1 MANYKIIHGNLNLT
15 NILVKKDNNR
25 NIYKL
30 HGYGVNEEYLNILES
45 FSSYQGRTLYSA
57 PEVLEG
63 GNLDIKSDLWSLGV
77 VIYTLL
83 FGKEPYLGNDN
94 AAVLKNIKENG
105 HNNLQSSKNSQ
116 LDNLIRQLLTVNL
129 RDRLS
134 WEHYFDHPFL
144 VGGTCWRYY
153 TDKQFLGDEP
163 YFSVYE
169 VKEKDTNEKRVI
181 KAINLSTIKRAIETD
196 KHSRCT
202 QEDLSVYIN
211 DFIEETKYMQMLQG
225 ENKNNI
231 NTPIFYSYFQTDNE
245 FCIVR
250 EYCEINLRD
259 YLEEK
264 EKLNVKEIKEILVQL
279 NNTFKIIHKN
289 TF

>member
-30 HGYGVNEEYLNILES
+30 HGYGVNQEYLNILES

-144 VGGTCWRYY
+144 VGRKRY
-153 TDKQFLGDEP
+153 
-163 YFSVYE
+163 
-169 VKEKDTNEKRVI
+169 
-181 KAINLSTIKRAIETD
+181 
-196 KHSRCT
+196 
-202 QEDLSVYIN
+202 
-211 DFIEETKYMQMLQG
+211 
-225 ENKNNI
+225 
-231 NTPIFYSYFQTDNE
+231 
-245 FCIVR
+245 
-250 EYCEINLRD
+250 
-259 YLEEK
+259 
-264 EKLNVKEIKEILVQL
+264 
-279 NNTFKIIHKN
+279 
-289 TF
+289 